1 VVGFGGRLLRDEP
14 TAKYINTPDTPL
26 FKKKSLLFGLHR
38 ARAAIRENKVPTY
51 RHFYIPTYL
60 MWLHHKYMYHISM

>member
-38 ARAAIRENKVPTY
+38 ARAAIRENKVCGAANMLSIC
-51 RHFYIPTYL
+51 RNICINIYI
-60 MWLHHKYMYHISM
+60 